1 MQTGEN
7 LTILPSGLV
16 ASLRK
21 MGLLSADEHP
31 LGEPLAGG
39 VSSDIWRIDLPS
51 GPICVKRALDRLKVE
66 ADWRVP
72 TERNLY
78 EMRWFQCVSDVE
90 PAAVPKILGH
100 DDDAGAFA
108 MAFLPPEKFHVWKD
122 ELRNGRVEPQ
132 FAGKV
137 GERLGSIHA
146 ATAGDSEVREAFRTD
161 DLFYAIRLEPY
172 LEATA
177 RAHSDLAPVLSEL
190 IKVTAENRLAL
201 VHGDVSPKNILTGP
215 EGPVFIDAEC
225 AWYGDPAFD
234 VAFCLN
240 HLLLKC
246 LWVPH
251 VAERL
256 IASFRGLGDAYL
268 DKVDWEPPELI
279 EARIARLLP
288 GLMLARIDGK
298 SPVEYLTE
306 DRQKDFVRRF
316 ARGKL
321 VEPINILS
329 TFAGAW
335 QQELLH

>member
-1 MQTGEN
+1 
-7 LTILPSGLV
+7 
-16 ASLRK
+16 
-21 MGLLSADEHP
+21 MGLLGEGECPH
-31 LGEPLAGG
+31 GEPLAGG

-78 EMRWFQCVSDVE
+78 EMRWFQRVSDVE
-90 PAAVPKILGH
+90 PAAVPGILGH
-100 DDDAGAFA
+100 DDEAGAFA
-108 MAFLPPEKFHVWKD
+108 MAYLPPETFRVWKD
-122 ELRNGRVEPQ
+122 ELRHGRVEPD
-132 FAGKV
+132 FAGEV
-137 GERLGSIHA
+137 GRRLGAIHA
-146 ATAGDSEVREAFRTD
+146 ATAGDDAVREAFQTD

-177 RAHSDLAPVLSEL
+177 KAHIDLAPVLTTL
-190 IKVTAENRLAL
+190 AKVTAETRLAL
-201 VHGDVSPKNILTGP
+201 VHGDVSPKNILVGP

-246 LWVPH
+246 LWVPQS
-251 VAERL
+251 ADMLITTFGRL
-256 IASFRGLGDAYL
+256 CGAYL
-268 DKVDWEPPELI
+268 EKVSWEPAENV
-279 EARIARLLP
+279 EARIAHLLP

-306 DRQKDFVRRF
+306 DRQKNIVRGFSRS
-316 ARGKL
+316 KL
-321 VEPINILS
+321 AEPVDRLS
-329 TFAGAW
+329 AIALAW
-335 QQELLH
+335 QQELSH